1 MRNEAVRK
9 IFQAGKKAY
18 PNRWIA
24 QKEFLC
30 NLQESLAAYAAKNPS
45 ALLSDYYAHFGKPE
59 DIAVS
64 FLSEMP
70 YAEINSRMRK
80 GHKAFVM
87 VICIALV
94 AVILLFSTIA
104 RMIVENRSSHNGYF
118 IDGEPEII
126 TNID

>member
-1 MRNEAVRK
+1 MKQSERYFRQVKRHIPIGGLRK
-9 IFQAGKKAY
+9 
-18 PNRWIA
+18 
-24 QKEFLC
+24 KEFLC

-87 VICIALV
+87 VICKNKH
-94 AVILLFSTIA
+94 LLSQRWDKGVFADCLWYIQL
-104 RMIVENRSSHNGYF
+104 
-118 IDGEPEII
+118 
-126 TNID
+126 

>member
-1 MRNEAVRK
+1 MKQSERYFRQVKRHIPIGGLRK
-9 IFQAGKKAY
+9 
-18 PNRWIA
+18 
-24 QKEFLC
+24 KEFLC

-45 ALLSDYYAHFGKPE
+45 ALLSDYYAHFRKPE

>member
-24 QKEFLC
+24 QKGIP
-30 NLQESLAAYAAKNPS
+30 LQL
-45 ALLSDYYAHFGKPE
+45 
-59 DIAVS
+59 
-64 FLSEMP
+64 
-70 YAEINSRMRK
+70 
-80 GHKAFVM
+80 
-87 VICIALV
+87 ICIALV

>member
-1 MRNEAVRK
+1 MKQSERYFRQVKRHIPIGGLRK
-9 IFQAGKKAY
+9 
-18 PNRWIA
+18 
-24 QKEFLC
+24 KEFLC

-87 VICIALV
+87 V